1 MKIKCELIVERDG
14 KPIYRGKSKSFLKN
28 FGIVLAGMLKN
39 NGDGS
44 TGKTVSGIIDMSG
57 VSKSAVVEQYV
68 SDTIAKYMR
77 IMGMNAG
84 DNDDSYGILV
94 GSGSDPVSYNDYKLS
109 SKINHGTSPG
119 QLDYEPHVVAS
130 SYSDTSSYVE
140 LYRTFINKTSS
151 DIIVRE
157 VGIAAWT
164 YSEVISGI
172 DAKYLVVRDVLPAPV
187 KVKPLGS
194 LTVRYRVSL
203 SL

>member
-14 KPIYRGKSKSFLKN
+14 KPIYRGESKSFLKN

-68 SDTIAKYMR
+68 SDTYAKYMR

-119 QLDYEPHVVAS
+119 QLDYEPHVIAS